1 MYQFWL
7 RYFAATEKTSWL
19 VCLSAPQRLKM
30 LAETDAVGGDRL
42 KPIAD
47 IMCD

>member
-1 MYQFWL
+1 MRQFWL

-30 LAETDAVGGDRL
+30 LAELMQWEATD
-42 KPIAD
+42 
-47 IMCD
+47 